1 MPEIV
6 FDYDVPALLGRA
18 GGFRPA
24 AQKRAKCPVGM
35 TGGPWYRRQ
44 TGVGRTSNKKHLI
57 DGAITMVLQ
66 SGVKRRQFAGLLV
79 ACAIGACGVPGAA
92 SAALTAPAEI
102 GVTADTILLGQS
114 AALTGPTA
122 TLGKEMN
129 AGARLYFDFVNQT
142 GGVFGRKIELQVLDD
157 GYEPDEAVKNTKK
170 LIEDSRVFALFG
182 YVGTPTS
189 QAAVPLANQAHVPF
203 FAPLSGAQS
212 LREPRSRYV
221 FHVRAGYDDETQ
233 AIVRQIRTTGLKR
246 VAVVYNDDAYGKSGL
261 EGVERAIRNLPADSG
276 VQLVSRSTV
285 VRNTIEIGDAMQ
297 ETLKA
302 KPDAVVL
309 VSAYRTVGT
318 FVKEALRRGYS
329 GQFYNVSFVGTQAL
343 AKEVGPQ
350 GSGVIISQVMPH
362 PGNATL
368 PVVREYL
375 RLLQAAGRQNAFDY
389 ASIEGFIAAKAFVE
403 GLRRTGRDLTREKFV
418 STLETMRNVDLG
430 GFVIQFGP
438 DSHVGSKFVEMTII
452 NSRGVVIR

>member
-1 MPEIV
+1 
-6 FDYDVPALLGRA
+6 
-18 GGFRPA
+18 
-24 AQKRAKCPVGM
+24 
-35 TGGPWYRRQ
+35 
-44 TGVGRTSNKKHLI
+44 
-57 DGAITMVLQ
+57 MVLQ
-66 SGVKRRQFAGLLV
+66 SRVKRRQFAGLLV

-92 SAALTAPAEI
+92 FAANTTAGET

-122 TLGKEMN
+122 VLGKQMN
-129 AGARLYFDFVNQT
+129 AGARLYFDYVNKQ
-142 GGVFGRKIELQVLDD
+142 GGVFGRTIELKALDD
-157 GYEPDEAVKNTKK
+157 MYEPDEAVKNTKK
-170 LIEDSRVFALFG
+170 LIEEDRVFALFG

-189 QAAVPLANQAHVPF
+189 QAVLPLVNQAHVPF
-203 FAPLSGAQS
+203 FAPFTGAQS
-212 LREPRSRYV
+212 LRDPQSRYV
-221 FHVRAGYDDETQ
+221 FHVRAGYDEETA

-246 VAVVYNDDAYGKSGL
+246 IAVVYNDDAYGRSGIAGI
-261 EGVERAIRNLPADSG
+261 EQAIKKLPADSG
-276 VQLVSRSTV
+276 VQLVAQESV
-285 VRNTIEIGDAMQ
+285 IRNTVEIGDAMQ
-297 ETLKA
+297 AAMKA

-309 VSAYRTVGT
+309 ISAYRTVGA

-362 PGNATL
+362 PGNATM

-375 RLLQAAGRQNAFDY
+375 RLLQASGKQNEFDY

-403 GLRRTGRDLTREKFV
+403 GLRRAGRDLTRDRFV
-418 STLETMRNVDLG
+418 AALESMRNVDLG
-430 GFVIQFGP
+430 GFIVQFSP
-438 DSHVGSKFVEMTII
+438 DNHVGSKFVEMTII

>member
-1 MPEIV
+1 
-6 FDYDVPALLGRA
+6 
-18 GGFRPA
+18 
-24 AQKRAKCPVGM
+24 
-35 TGGPWYRRQ
+35 
-44 TGVGRTSNKKHLI
+44 
-57 DGAITMVLQ
+57 MVLQ
-66 SGVKRRQFAGLLV
+66 SGVTRRRFAGLLA
-79 ACAIGACGVPGAA
+79 ACAVGAGGVSMFGAGAA
-92 SAALTAPAEI
+92 LAANTTAGEV

-122 TLGKEMN
+122 VLGKQMN
-129 AGARLYFDFVNQT
+129 AGARLYFDHINQQ
-142 GGVFGRKIELQVLDD
+142 GGVFGRKIELKALDD
-157 GYEPDEAVKNTKK
+157 AYEPDEAIKNTKK
-170 LIEDSRVFALFG
+170 LIDDGVFALFG

-189 QAAVPLANQAHVPF
+189 QAAVPLANQLRVPF
-203 FAPLSGAQS
+203 FAPFTGAQS

-221 FHVRAGYDDETQ
+221 FHVRAGYDEETA

-246 VAVVYNDDAYGKSGL
+246 VAVVYNDDAYGKAGI
-261 EGVERAIRNLPADSG
+261 EGVANAIKALPADSG
-276 VQLVSRSTV
+276 VKLVAQESV
-285 VRNTIEIGDAMQ
+285 IRNTVEIGDAMQ
-297 ETLKA
+297 GAMKA
-302 KPDAVVL
+302 TPDAIVL
-309 VSAYRTVGT
+309 ISAYRTVGA

-375 RLLQAAGRQNAFDY
+375 RLLQASGKQNDFDY

-403 GLRRTGRDLTREKFV
+403 GLRRTGRDVTREKFV
-418 STLETMRNVDLG
+418 TALEGMRNVDLG
-430 GFVIQFGP
+430 GFIVQFGP
-438 DSHVGSKFVEMTII
+438 DNHVGSKFVEMTII

>member
-1 MPEIV
+1 
-6 FDYDVPALLGRA
+6 
-18 GGFRPA
+18 
-24 AQKRAKCPVGM
+24 
-35 TGGPWYRRQ
+35 
-44 TGVGRTSNKKHLI
+44 
-57 DGAITMVLQ
+57 MVLQ
-66 SGVKRRQFAGLLV
+66 SRVKRRRLAGVLV
-79 ACAIGACGVPGAA
+79 ACAAAMATGFGLSGAA
-92 SAALTAPAEI
+92 LAANTSPAEV
-102 GVTADTILLGQS
+102 GVTADTILIGQS

-122 TLGKEMN
+122 ALGKQMN
-129 AGARLYFDFVNQT
+129 AGARLYFDAINQQ
-142 GGVFGRKIELQVLDD
+142 GGVFGRRIELQALDD
-157 GYEPDEAVKNTKK
+157 GYEPDEAIKNTKK
-170 LIEDSRVFALFG
+170 LIEESRVFALFG

-189 QAAVPLANQAHVPF
+189 QAAVPLANQARVPF

-221 FHVRAGYDDETQ
+221 FHVRAGYDEETL

-261 EGVERAIRNLPADSG
+261 DGVEHAIKALPADSG
-276 VQLVSRSTV
+276 VQLVSRANV
-285 VRNTIEIGDAMQ
+285 VRNTVEIGDAMQ
-297 ETLKA
+297 ETMKA

-309 VSAYRTVGT
+309 VSAYRTVGA
-318 FVKEALRRGYS
+318 FVKEALRRGYT

-343 AKEVGPQ
+343 AREVGPQ

-375 RLLQAAGRQNAFDY
+375 RMLQAAGRQNDFDY

-418 STLETMRNVDLG
+418 TTLEGMRNVDLG
-430 GFVIQFGP
+430 GFIVQFGP
-438 DSHVGSKFVEMTII
+438 DNHVGSRFVEMTII